1 MPPPSAQAQGAD
13 NPVSTRPFAQG
24 DKVWWSYAS
33 CAAFARKQIPAVVLY
48 TCKARVRIEFAQ
60 WVREEWVRE
69 VRTVA
74 YSNLSPRDETCRGI
88 DTFHPSSSPSLAA

>member
-1 MPPPSAQAQGAD
+1 MTPPSAQALGAD
-13 NPVSTRPFAQG
+13 ITVDTPAFAEG

-33 CAAFARKQIPAVVLY
+33 CKAFARKQIPAVVLY

-74 YSNLSPRDETCRGI
+74 YSNLSLRDETCRGI
-88 DTFHPSSSPSLAA
+88 DTFHPSRSPSLAA

>member
-1 MPPPSAQAQGAD
+1 MTPPSAKAQGAD
-13 NPVSTRPFAQG
+13 TLVGTTTFAEG

-74 YSNLSPRDETCRGI
+74 YSNLSSRDENCRGI
-88 DTFHPSSSPSLAA
+88 DTFHPSRSPSLAA

>member
-1 MPPPSAQAQGAD
+1 MTTPSAKAQGVD
-13 NPVSTRPFAQG
+13 TLVVTRPFAEG

-74 YSNLSPRDETCRGI
+74 YSNLSRRDETCRGI
-88 DTFHPSSSPSLAA
+88 DTLHPSRSPGLAA